1 MGKDAFWAKVLFRE
15 FIGHYVDMSDKER
28 AEDIKKSISALIR
41 LDPSG
46 TSFGAYMVQLAG
58 DRMAERSA
66 EASRANGSLGG
77 RPRKQPSGPM
87 PKNKDVVIDF
97 ANDNG
102 IDVDD
107 AIECF
112 EATTERN
119 GCDKDGNY
127 VTEWKGF
134 VFKWCKSRKEKR
146 EKEQRK

>member
-1 MGKDAFWAKVLFRE
+1 MGKDAFWAKVMFRE

-87 PKNKDVVIDF
+87 PKDKETVIDF
-97 ANDNG
+97 AVQNSL
-102 IDVDD
+102 DVAD
-107 AIECF
+107 AVECF
-112 EATTERN
+112 EATKERD
-119 GCDKDGNY
+119 GKDKDGKCVND
-127 VTEWKGF
+127 WKGF
-134 VFKWCKSRKEKR
+134 VFKWSKSRKEN
-146 EKEQRK
+146 RKG